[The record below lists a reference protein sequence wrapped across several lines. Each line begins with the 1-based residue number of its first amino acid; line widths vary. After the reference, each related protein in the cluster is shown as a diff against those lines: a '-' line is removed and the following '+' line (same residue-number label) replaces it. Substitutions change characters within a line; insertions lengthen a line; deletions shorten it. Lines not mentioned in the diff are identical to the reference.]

1 MRLGNMAKVA
11 DKSVFEWLIDGFDVK
26 TEFDVSADRYHDH
39 LVGMR
44 YAKVESFIVS
54 LTNGLP
60 KGVRSNRHSF
70 GARRRSADSD
80 KANRSR
86 MRAQSHCCAAL
97 WIELFAE
104 KRDRHRL
111 AD

>member
-44 YAKVESFIVS
+44 YAKVESFVVV
-54 LTNGLP
+54 P
-60 KGVRSNRHSF
+60 
-70 GARRRSADSD
+70 D
-80 KANRSR
+80 K
-86 MRAQSHCCAAL
+86 
-97 WIELFAE
+97 
-104 KRDRHRL
+104 RL
-111 AD
+111 AKGGSFKPPFVRCEAAISRER